1 MNKKN
6 RPHIPAKTGMQGFS
20 LIEFLVASALSM
32 IVLLAVSSGYFT
44 ARSLNTA
51 ATSRLNVQQDLRNAS
66 NQIVRD
72 ARMAGNFG
80 CFNMSAY
87 NSQAVIADND
97 PNDLFKL
104 KGAEEMLPA
113 VRETNAL
120 GATGFAQSG
129 KALIFQYGIDAENPK
144 NLKAETA
151 VASSCTNITKPGNQI
166 TDVKAALAALNLK
179 TDSSQAGNIS
189 IMKHEVNA
197 YAVGTAGG
205 QEGLY
210 RFQLAENGEWSNPQ
224 LLIKGI
230 KSMKIRYFYAEKC
243 PQTDVESKAASAP
256 TGNTQN
262 QGQTQGQD
270 ETFTYSDELPPKNP
284 DLAKETPASIELLL
298 NSNDKRELGSINA
311 GGSNDKNE
319 VQIYR
324 INATI
329 RGGNKCADRLL

>member
-6 RPHIPAKTGMQGFS
+6 RPHISAKTGMQGFS

-32 IVLLAVSSGYFT
+32 IVLLAVSSSYFT

-51 ATSRLNVQQDLRNAS
+51 ATARLNVQQDLRNAS

-87 NSQAVIADND
+87 DAQAVIADSGSKD
-97 PNDLFKL
+97 FLKL
-104 KGAEEMLPA
+104 KGSGKMLPA
-113 VRETNAL
+113 VRETDSL
-120 GATGFAQSG
+120 GVTDFAQSG
-129 KALIFQYGIDAENPK
+129 KALIFQYGIDTVSPDA
-144 NLKAETA
+144 ATV
-151 VASSCTNITKPGNQI
+151 VASSCTNITKPGKKI
-166 TDVKAALAALNLK
+166 TDSKAALK
-179 TDSSQAGNIS
+179 TDGSQAGNIS

-210 RFQLAENGEWSNPQ
+210 RFQLAENGNWSNPQ

-230 KSMKIRYFYAEKC
+230 KSMKIRYFYAVEC

-256 TGNTQN
+256 TGNTPV
-262 QGQTQGQD
+262 QGQD
-270 ETFTYSDELPPKNP
+270 ETFTYSDELPPKSP

-311 GGSNDKNE
+311 SGDNDKNE

-324 INATI
+324 INATV

>member
-1 MNKKN
+1 
-6 RPHIPAKTGMQGFS
+6 MQGFS

-80 CFNMSAY
+80 CFNMSGYDA
-87 NSQAVIADND
+87 QAVIKD
-97 PNDLFKL
+97 FGSKEFFTL
-104 KGAEEMLPA
+104 KNGQMLSA
-113 VRETNAL
+113 VRETNDL
-120 GATGFAQSG
+120 GATGFKPSS

-179 TDSSQAGNIS
+179 TDSPQAGNIS

-210 RFQLAENGEWSNPQ
+210 RFQLAENGNWSNPQ

-230 KSMKIRYFYAEKC
+230 KSMKIRYFYAVEC

-256 TGNTQN
+256 DGNTPV
-262 QGQTQGQD
+262 QGQD
-270 ETFTYSDELPPKNP
+270 EKFTYSDELPPKSP

-298 NSNDKRELGSINA
+298 NSNEKRKPGSINA
-311 GGSNDKNE
+311 GGGNDKNE

-324 INATI
+324 INATV

>member
-6 RPHIPAKTGMQGFS
+6 RPHISAKTGMQGFS

-32 IVLLAVSSGYFT
+32 IVLLAVSSSYFT

-51 ATSRLNVQQDLRNAS
+51 ATARLNVQQDLRNAS

-87 NSQAVIADND
+87 DAQAVIADSGSKD
-97 PNDLFKL
+97 FLKL
-104 KGAEEMLPA
+104 KGSGKMLPA
-113 VRETNAL
+113 VRETDSL
-120 GATGFAQSG
+120 GVTDFAQSG
-129 KALIFQYGIDAENPK
+129 KALIFQYGIDTVSPDA
-144 NLKAETA
+144 ATV
-151 VASSCTNITKPGNQI
+151 VARSCTNITKPGKKI
-166 TDVKAALAALNLK
+166 TDSKAALK
-179 TDSSQAGNIS
+179 TDGSQAGNIS

-210 RFQLAENGEWSNPQ
+210 RFQLAENGNWSNPQ

-230 KSMKIRYFYAEKC
+230 KSMKIRYFYAVEC

-256 TGNTQN
+256 TGNTPV
-262 QGQTQGQD
+262 QGQD
-270 ETFTYSDELPPKNP
+270 ETFTYSDELPPKSP

-311 GGSNDKNE
+311 SGDNDKNE

-324 INATI
+324 INATV

>member
-1 MNKKN
+1 
-6 RPHIPAKTGMQGFS
+6 MQGFS

-80 CFNMSAY
+80 CFNMSGYDA
-87 NSQAVIADND
+87 QAVIKD
-97 PNDLFKL
+97 FGSKEFFTL
-104 KGAEEMLPA
+104 KNGQMLSA
-113 VRETNAL
+113 VRETNDL
-120 GATGFAQSG
+120 GATGFKPSS
-129 KALIFQYGIDAENPK
+129 KALIFQYGIDATSPT
-144 NLKAETA
+144 AATA
-151 VASSCTNITKPGNQI
+151 VASSCTNITKPGEQI
-166 TDVKAALAALNLK
+166 TDGKKFLK
-179 TDSSQAGNIS
+179 TDGSQAGNIS

-197 YAVGTAGG
+197 YAVGTVDG

-210 RFQLAENGEWSNPQ
+210 RFQLADNGTWSNPQ

-230 KSMKIRYFYAEKC
+230 ESMSIHYFYTKNC
-243 PQTDVESKAASAP
+243 PETFEGSEAASAP
-256 TGNTQN
+256 VPTSSGNAQA
-262 QGQTQGQD
+262 QGADKEKD
-270 ETFTYSDELPPKNP
+270 EKFEYTELLSD
-284 DLAKETPASIELLL
+284 KETPASIELLL
-298 NSNDKRELGSINA
+298 NGGNSINV
-311 GGSNDKNE
+311 GKNNDKNE

-324 INATI
+324 INATV

>member
-1 MNKKN
+1 MNNKN
-6 RPHIPAKTGMQGFS
+6 RPHIPVKTGMQGFS

-80 CFNMSAY
+80 CFNMSGFDD
-87 NSQAVIADND
+87 QVVIQDSGSA
-97 PNDLFKL
+97 DLFKL
-104 KGAEEMLPA
+104 KGTGSILPA
-113 VRETNAL
+113 VRETDSL
-120 GATGFAQSG
+120 GVKDFKQSG
-129 KALIFQYGIDAENPK
+129 KALIFQYGIDAQDPP
-144 NLKAETA
+144 AETA
-151 VASSCTNITKPGNQI
+151 VASNCTNITKPGTKI
-166 TDVKAALAALNLK
+166 TDGKAALK
-179 TDSSQAGNIS
+179 SDSSQAGNIS

-197 YAVGTAGG
+197 YAVGTVDG

-210 RFQLAENGEWSNPQ
+210 RFQLADNGTWSNPQ

-230 KSMKIRYFYAEKC
+230 KNMDIHYFYTEEC
-243 PQTDVESKAASAP
+243 PETFEGSEAASAP
-256 TGNTQN
+256 TPTTARNAQN
-262 QGQTQGQD
+262 QGTSQEKD
-270 ETFTYSDELPPKNP
+270 EKFKYTKEFSN
-284 DLAKETPASIELLL
+284 KETPASIEILL
-298 NSNDKRELGSINA
+298 NGGNSINV
-311 GGSNDKNE
+311 GKNNDKNQ

-324 INATI
+324 INATV

>member
-1 MNKKN
+1 MNNKN
-6 RPHIPAKTGMQGFS
+6 RPHIPVKTGMQGFS

-87 NSQAVIADND
+87 DAQAVIEDFD
-97 PNDLFKL
+97 SKEFFTL
-104 KGAEEMLPA
+104 KNGQMLSA
-113 VRETNAL
+113 VRETNDL
-120 GATGFAQSG
+120 GANGFKPSS

-144 NLKAETA
+144 DLTAKTA
-151 VASSCTNITKPGNQI
+151 VVSSCTNITNPKNKI

-197 YAVGTAGG
+197 YAVGKAGE

-270 ETFTYSDELPPKNP
+270 ETFTYSDELPPKSP

-298 NSNDKRELGSINA
+298 NSNEKREPGSINT
-311 GGSNDKNE
+311 GGDNDKNE

-324 INATI
+324 INATV

>member
-1 MNKKN
+1 MNNKN
-6 RPHIPAKTGMQGFS
+6 RPHIPVKTGMQGFS

-80 CFNMSAY
+80 CFNMSGYDA
-87 NSQAVIADND
+87 QAVIKD
-97 PNDLFKL
+97 FGSKEFFTL
-104 KGAEEMLPA
+104 KNGQMLSA
-113 VRETNAL
+113 VRETNDL
-120 GATGFAQSG
+120 GATGFKPIS

-205 QEGLY
+205 QDGLY

-243 PQTDVESKAASAP
+243 PQTDVESRAASAPP

-270 ETFTYSDELPPKNP
+270 ETFTYSDELPPKDP

-311 GGSNDKNE
+311 SGGNDKNE

-324 INATI
+324 INATV

>member
-1 MNKKN
+1 MNNKN
-6 RPHIPAKTGMQGFS
+6 RPHIPVKAGMQGFS

-32 IVLLAVSSGYFT
+32 IVLLAVSSSYFT

-51 ATSRLNVQQDLRNAS
+51 ATARLNVQQDLRNAS

-87 NSQAVIADND
+87 DAQAVIADSGSKD
-97 PNDLFKL
+97 FLKL
-104 KGAEEMLPA
+104 KGSGKMLPA
-113 VRETNAL
+113 VREVRETDSL
-120 GATGFAQSG
+120 GVKDFVQSG
-129 KALIFQYGIDAENPK
+129 KALIFQYGID
-144 NLKAETA
+144 TA
-151 VASSCTNITKPGNQI
+151 SPNEATVVASSCTNITKPGKQI
-166 TDVKAALAALNLK
+166 TDSKAALK
-179 TDSSQAGNIS
+179 TDGSQAGNIS

-197 YAVGTAGG
+197 YAVGTVGR

-210 RFQLAENGEWSNPQ
+210 RFQLTDDGEWSNPQ

-230 KSMKIRYFYAEKC
+230 KLMKIRYFYAVGC

-262 QGQTQGQD
+262 QEQTPGED

-298 NSNDKRELGSINA
+298 NSNDKREPGSINA
-311 GGSNDKNE
+311 GGSNDNE

-324 INATI
+324 INATV

>member
-1 MNKKN
+1 M
-6 RPHIPAKTGMQGFS
+6 
-20 LIEFLVASALSM
+20 
-32 IVLLAVSSGYFT
+32 SGY
-44 ARSLNTA
+44 
-51 ATSRLNVQQDLRNAS
+51 
-66 NQIVRD
+66 D
-72 ARMAGNFG
+72 A
-80 CFNMSAY
+80 
-87 NSQAVIADND
+87 QAVIKD
-97 PNDLFKL
+97 FGSKEFFTL
-104 KGAEEMLPA
+104 KNGQMLSA
-113 VRETNAL
+113 VQETNNL
-120 GATGFAQSG
+120 GATGFKPSS

-144 NLKAETA
+144 DLKAETA

-179 TDSSQAGNIS
+179 TDSTQAGNIS

-197 YAVGTAGG
+197 YAVGTVGE

-210 RFQLAENGEWSNPQ
+210 RFQLTDDGEWSNPQ

-230 KSMKIRYFYAEKC
+230 KGMKIRYFYAENC

-262 QGQTQGQD
+262 QGQTPGED

-298 NSNDKRELGSINA
+298 NSNDKREPGSINA
-311 GGSNDKNE
+311 GGSNDNE

-324 INATI
+324 INATV

>member
-1 MNKKN
+1 
-6 RPHIPAKTGMQGFS
+6 MQGFS

-80 CFNMSAY
+80 CFNMSGYDA
-87 NSQAVIADND
+87 QAVIKD
-97 PNDLFKL
+97 FGSKEFFTL
-104 KGAEEMLPA
+104 KNGQMLSA
-113 VRETNAL
+113 VRETNDL
-120 GATGFAQSG
+120 GANGFKPSS

-144 NLKAETA
+144 DLTAKTA
-151 VASSCTNITKPGNQI
+151 VVSSCTNITNPKNKI

-205 QEGLY
+205 QDGLY

-243 PQTDVESKAASAP
+243 PQTDVESRAASAPP

-262 QGQTQGQD
+262 QGQTLGED

-311 GGSNDKNE
+311 SGGNDKNE

-324 INATI
+324 INATV

>member
-1 MNKKN
+1 
-6 RPHIPAKTGMQGFS
+6 MQGFS

-51 ATSRLNVQQDLRNAS
+51 ATSAAS

-80 CFNMSAY
+80 CFNMSGYDA
-87 NSQAVIADND
+87 QAVIKD
-97 PNDLFKL
+97 FGSKEFFTL
-104 KGAEEMLPA
+104 KNGQMLSA
-113 VRETNAL
+113 VRETNDL
-120 GATGFAQSG
+120 GATGFKPIS

-205 QEGLY
+205 QDGLY

-243 PQTDVESKAASAP
+243 PQTDVESRAASAPP

-270 ETFTYSDELPPKNP
+270 ETFTYSDELPPKDP

-311 GGSNDKNE
+311 SGGNDKNE

-324 INATI
+324 INATV

>member
-1 MNKKN
+1 
-6 RPHIPAKTGMQGFS
+6 MQGFS

-32 IVLLAVSSGYFT
+32 IVLLAVSSSYFT

-51 ATSRLNVQQDLRNAS
+51 ATARLNIQQDLRNAS

-87 NSQAVIADND
+87 DAKAVIED
-97 PNDLFKL
+97 FGSKEFFTL
-104 KGAEEMLPA
+104 KNGQTLPA

-129 KALIFQYGIDAENPK
+129 KALIFQYGIDATSPT
-144 NLKAETA
+144 AATA
-151 VASSCTNITKPGNQI
+151 VASSCTNITKPGEQI
-166 TDVKAALAALNLK
+166 TDGKKFLK
-179 TDSSQAGNIS
+179 TDGSQAGNIS

-197 YAVGTAGG
+197 YAVGTVDG

-210 RFQLAENGEWSNPQ
+210 RFQLADNGTWSNPQ

-230 KSMKIRYFYAEKC
+230 KNMDIHYFYTEGC
-243 PQTDVESKAASAP
+243 PETFEGSEAASAP
-256 TGNTQN
+256 TPTTAGNAQN
-262 QGQTQGQD
+262 QGTSQEKD
-270 ETFTYSDELPPKNP
+270 EKFKYTPILSD
-284 DLAKETPASIELLL
+284 KETPASIELRL
-298 NSNDKRELGSINA
+298 NKNDEKELGSINA
-311 GGSNDKNE
+311 GGDNDKNE

-324 INATI
+324 INATV

>member
-6 RPHIPAKTGMQGFS
+6 RPHISAKTGMQGFS

-32 IVLLAVSSGYFT
+32 IVLLAVSSSYFT

-51 ATSRLNVQQDLRNAS
+51 ATARLNVQQDLRNAS

-87 NSQAVIADND
+87 DAQAVIADSGSKD
-97 PNDLFKL
+97 FLKL
-104 KGAEEMLPA
+104 KGSGKMLPA
-113 VRETNAL
+113 VRETDSL
-120 GATGFAQSG
+120 GVTDFAQSG
-129 KALIFQYGIDAENPK
+129 KALIFQYGIDTVSPDA
-144 NLKAETA
+144 ATV
-151 VASSCTNITKPGNQI
+151 VASSCTNITKPGKKI
-166 TDVKAALAALNLK
+166 TDSKAALK
-179 TDSSQAGNIS
+179 TDGSQAGNIS

-210 RFQLAENGEWSNPQ
+210 RFQLAENGNWSNPQ

-230 KSMKIRYFYAEKC
+230 KSMKIRYFYAVEC

-256 TGNTQN
+256 TRNTPV
-262 QGQTQGQD
+262 QGQD
-270 ETFTYSDELPPKNP
+270 ETFTYSDELPPKSP

-311 GGSNDKNE
+311 SGDNDKNE

-324 INATI
+324 INATV

>member
-1 MNKKN
+1 MNNKN
-6 RPHIPAKTGMQGFS
+6 RSHIPVKTGMQGFS

-32 IVLLAVSSGYFT
+32 IVLLAVSSSYFT
-44 ARSLNTA
+44 ARSLNTV
-51 ATSRLNVQQDLRNAS
+51 ATARLNVQQDLRNAS

-87 NSQAVIADND
+87 DAQAVIADSGSKD
-97 PNDLFKL
+97 FLKL
-104 KGAEEMLPA
+104 KGSGKMLPA
-113 VRETNAL
+113 VRETDSL
-120 GATGFAQSG
+120 GVTDFAQSG
-129 KALIFQYGIDAENPK
+129 KALIFQYGIDTVSPDA
-144 NLKAETA
+144 ATV
-151 VASSCTNITKPGNQI
+151 VASSCTNITKPGKKI
-166 TDVKAALAALNLK
+166 TDSKAALK
-179 TDSSQAGNIS
+179 TDGSQAGNIS

-210 RFQLAENGEWSNPQ
+210 RFQLAENGNWSNPQ

-230 KSMKIRYFYAEKC
+230 KSMKIRYFYAVEC

-256 TGNTQN
+256 TGNTPV
-262 QGQTQGQD
+262 QGQD
-270 ETFTYSDELPPKNP
+270 ETFTYSDELPPKSP

-311 GGSNDKNE
+311 SGDNDKNE

-324 INATI
+324 INATV

>member
-1 MNKKN
+1 MNNKN
-6 RPHIPAKTGMQGFS
+6 CPHIPVKTGMQGFS

-87 NSQAVIADND
+87 DAQAVIADSGSKD
-97 PNDLFKL
+97 FLKL
-104 KGAEEMLPA
+104 KGSGNMLPA
-113 VRETNAL
+113 VRETDSL
-120 GATGFAQSG
+120 GVTDFEQSG
-129 KALIFQYGIDAENPK
+129 KALIFQYGID
-144 NLKAETA
+144 TA
-151 VASSCTNITKPGNQI
+151 SPNEATVVASSCTNITKPGKQI
-166 TDVKAALAALNLK
+166 TDSKAALK
-179 TDSSQAGNIS
+179 TDGSQAGNIS

-197 YAVGTAGG
+197 YAVGTVGR

-210 RFQLAENGEWSNPQ
+210 RFQLTDDGEWSNPQ

-230 KSMKIRYFYAEKC
+230 KGMKIRYFYVEKC

-262 QGQTQGQD
+262 QGQTLGED

-311 GGSNDKNE
+311 GGSNDNE
-319 VQIYR
+319 VKIYR
-324 INATI
+324 INATV